1 MIYVQCYL
9 LSERY
14 QWHSDKKSA
23 CQCKRHKRRG
33 FDPWVGKIPWRRAW
47 QPTPVF
53 LPGKFHGQRS
63 LVGYCPWGHRRVRH
77 DWATENTHTVMLVGL
92 QKSKLLLLPKAQ
104 SLCILAPTRI
114 SETRVLGDVEKDSF
128 LLGQAQGDT
137 LGFRL
142 EILYVPRPPDCFFL
156 NKHYYFL
163 SAPILILDNLHDL
176 AGVLPL

>member
-1 MIYVQCYL
+1 
-9 LSERY
+9 
-14 QWHSDKKSA
+14 
-23 CQCKRHKRRG
+23 
-33 FDPWVGKIPWRRAW
+33 
-47 QPTPVF
+47 
-53 LPGKFHGQRS
+53 
-63 LVGYCPWGHRRVRH
+63 
-77 DWATENTHTVMLVGL
+77 MLVGL

-128 LLGQAQGDT
+128 LLGQVQGDT

-142 EILYVPRPPDCFFL
+142 EILYVPRPPDRFFL